1 MYICSKISNQSMD
14 IKYLILS
21 NSNVLV
27 RVAVPDIAYISS
39 DGSYSTMVLTD
50 GRKHVFSFNLS
61 AFEKLLESQLGLES
75 QVFIRL
81 GKSLIINSNYIYCIN
96 IPSQELV
103 LSGSGMGE
111 GFTLSASREAL
122 KSLKSMIEE
131 NVKSRRLL

>member
-1 MYICSKISNQSMD
+1 MD
-14 IKYLILS
+14 FKYLILS

-27 RVAVPDIAYISS
+27 RVAVPDVAYISS

-61 AFEKLLESQLGLES
+61 TFEKLLESQLGLES
-75 QVFIRL
+75 QIFIRL

-96 IPSQELV
+96 IPSQELI
-103 LSGSGMGE
+103 LSSNKMPE
-111 GFTLSASREAL
+111 GFTLNASRDAL

-131 NVKSRRLL
+131 NVKGRRLL

>member
-1 MYICSKISNQSMD
+1 MD
-14 IKYLILS
+14 FKYLILS

-27 RVAVPDIAYISS
+27 RVAVPDVAYISS

-61 AFEKLLESQLGLES
+61 TFEKLLESQLGLES
-75 QVFIRL
+75 QIFIRL

-96 IPSQELV
+96 IPSQELI
-103 LSGSGMGE
+103 LSSDKMAE
-111 GFTLSASREAL
+111 GFTLNASRDAL

-131 NVKSRRLL
+131 NVKSRRVL

>member
-1 MYICSKISNQSMD
+1 MD
-14 IKYLILS
+14 FKYLILS

-27 RVAVPDIAYISS
+27 RVAVPDVAYISS

-61 AFEKLLESQLGLES
+61 TFEKLLESQLGLES
-75 QVFIRL
+75 QIFIRL

-96 IPSQELV
+96 IPSQELI
-103 LSGSGMGE
+103 LSSDKMAE
-111 GFTLSASREAL
+111 GFTLNASRDAL

-131 NVKSRRLL
+131 NVKGRRLL

>member
-1 MYICSKISNQSMD
+1 MD
-14 IKYLILS
+14 FKYLILS

-27 RVAVPDIAYISS
+27 RVAVPDVAYISS

-61 AFEKLLESQLGLES
+61 TFEKLLESQLGLES
-75 QVFIRL
+75 QIFIRL

-96 IPSQELV
+96 IPSQELI
-103 LSGSGMGE
+103 LSSGKMAE
-111 GFTLSASREAL
+111 GFTLNASRDAL

>member
-1 MYICSKISNQSMD
+1 MD
-14 IKYLILS
+14 FKYLILS

-27 RVAVPDIAYISS
+27 RVAVPDVAYISS

-61 AFEKLLESQLGLES
+61 TFEKLLESQLGLES
-75 QVFIRL
+75 QIFIRL
-81 GKSLIINSNYIYCIN
+81 GKSSIINSNYIYCIN
-96 IPSQELV
+96 IPSQELI
-103 LSGSGMGE
+103 LSSDKMAE
-111 GFTLSASREAL
+111 GFTLNASRDAL

>member
-1 MYICSKISNQSMD
+1 MD
-14 IKYLILS
+14 FKYLILS

-27 RVAVPDIAYISS
+27 RVAFPDVAYISS

-61 AFEKLLESQLGLES
+61 TFEKLLESQLGLES
-75 QVFIRL
+75 QIFIRL

-96 IPSQELV
+96 IPSQELI
-103 LSGSGMGE
+103 LSSDKMAE
-111 GFTLSASREAL
+111 GFTLNASRDAL

>member
-1 MYICSKISNQSMD
+1 MD
-14 IKYLILS
+14 FKYLILS

-27 RVAVPDIAYISS
+27 RVAVPDVAYISS

-61 AFEKLLESQLGLES
+61 TFEKLLESQLGLES
-75 QVFIRL
+75 QIFIRL

-96 IPSQELV
+96 IPSQELI
-103 LSGSGMGE
+103 LSSDKMAD
-111 GFTLSASREAL
+111 GFTLNASRDAL

>member
-1 MYICSKISNQSMD
+1 MD
-14 IKYLILS
+14 FKYLILS

-27 RVAVPDIAYISS
+27 RVAVHDVEYISS

-61 AFEKLLESQLGLES
+61 TFEKLLESQLGLES
-75 QVFIRL
+75 QIFIRL

-96 IPSQELV
+96 IPSQELI
-103 LSGSGMGE
+103 LSSDKMAE
-111 GFTLSASREAL
+111 GFTLNASRDAL

>member
-1 MYICSKISNQSMD
+1 MD
-14 IKYLILS
+14 FKYLILS

-27 RVAVPDIAYISS
+27 RVAVPDVAYISS

-61 AFEKLLESQLGLES
+61 TLEKLLESQLGLES
-75 QVFIRL
+75 QIFIRL

-96 IPSQELV
+96 IPSQELI
-103 LSGSGMGE
+103 LSSDKMAE
-111 GFTLSASREAL
+111 GFTLNASRDAL

>member
-1 MYICSKISNQSMD
+1 MD
-14 IKYLILS
+14 FKYLILS

-27 RVAVPDIAYISS
+27 RVAVPDVAYISS

-61 AFEKLLESQLGLES
+61 TFEKLLESQLGLES
-75 QVFIRL
+75 QIFIRL

-96 IPSQELV
+96 IPSQELI
-103 LSGSGMGE
+103 LSSDKMAE
-111 GFTLSASREAL
+111 WFTLNASRDAL

>member
-1 MYICSKISNQSMD
+1 MD
-14 IKYLILS
+14 FKYLILS

-27 RVAVPDIAYISS
+27 RVAVPDVAYISS
-39 DGSYSTMVLTD
+39 DGSYSRMVLTD

-61 AFEKLLESQLGLES
+61 TFEKLLESQLGLES
-75 QVFIRL
+75 QIFIRL

-96 IPSQELV
+96 IPSQELI
-103 LSGSGMGE
+103 LSSDKMAE
-111 GFTLSASREAL
+111 GFTLNASRDAL

>member
-1 MYICSKISNQSMD
+1 MD
-14 IKYLILS
+14 FKYLILS

-27 RVAVPDIAYISS
+27 RVAVPDVAYISS

-61 AFEKLLESQLGLES
+61 TFEKLLESQLGLES
-75 QVFIRL
+75 QIFIRL

-96 IPSQELV
+96 IPAQELI
-103 LSGSGMGE
+103 LSSDKMAE
-111 GFTLSASREAL
+111 GFTLNASRDAL

>member
-1 MYICSKISNQSMD
+1 MD
-14 IKYLILS
+14 FKYLILS

-27 RVAVPDIAYISS
+27 RVAVPNVAYISS

-61 AFEKLLESQLGLES
+61 TFEKLLESQLGLES
-75 QVFIRL
+75 QIFIRL

-96 IPSQELV
+96 IPSQELI
-103 LSGSGMGE
+103 LSSDKMAE
-111 GFTLSASREAL
+111 GFTLNASRDAL
-122 KSLKSMIEE
+122 KLLKSMIEE